1 MTDALLSPKLS
12 PEAMAI
18 IKEGTPKPQTPLLPT
33 VVHAQKPASQVGG
46 EVSDSK
52 PTIKSTVMLKPRS
65 QKDKPDETPNMVPFS
80 IRLPASLPLALLK
93 ATSDRK
99 LKRLQP
105 NTNQAIVAEA
115 LNDWLE
121 KHGYEK

>member
-1 MTDALLSPKLS
+1 MTEALQSPKLP

-33 VVHAQKPASQVGG
+33 VVHAPKLTSQEGG
-46 EVSDSK
+46 EVSVSK
-52 PTIKSTVMLKPRS
+52 PTIKSTVMPKP
-65 QKDKPDETPNMVPFS
+65 KPHEGKPEETPNMVPFS
-80 IRLPASLPLALLK
+80 IRLPEKLPLSLLK

-105 NTNQAIVAEA
+105 CTNQAIVAEA
-115 LNDWLE
+115 LTDWFK
-121 KHGYEK
+121 KHGYLE